1 MVSVDFCSISM
12 CLVSASMDACSASPM
27 TPVEQEATDDGED
40 NAGAVVGCV
49 EVVAAGGGSAAD
61 EEEDRCD
68 RDTRLSRASIPK
80 IARPRLRSS

>member
-1 MVSVDFCSISM
+1 
-12 CLVSASMDACSASPM
+12 
-27 TPVEQEATDDGED
+27 VEQEATDDGEGD
-40 NAGAVVGCV
+40 ALAVVGGG

-68 RDTRLSRASIPK
+68 RDTRLSRTSNPR